1 VFKLSFAPVNVL
13 GVELVPPVAVGEA
26 DVEQA
31 ANMIAPLSMSNSK
44 VDFLFM
50 GIS

>member
-1 VFKLSFAPVNVL
+1 VFRLSFAPVNVL
-13 GVELVPPVAVGEA
+13 GVELALLVAVGEA

-31 ANMIAPLSMSNSK
+31 ASMIATLSMSNSK
-44 VDFLFM
+44 VDFLFI